1 MKILVFGKTGQVG
14 EEVSQIK
21 KPGLNITQLNR
32 SQADLLKPELIRKTI
47 LIEEPDVVLNL
58 AAYTEVDK
66 AEEEKE
72 EANLINS
79 LAPIEMAKASEE
91 INIPFLHLSTDY
103 VFDGGG
109 EEPWKTNEP
118 TKPINAYGKSKLLGE
133 EGIKSACTRYVI
145 LRTSWVFSPY
155 RNNFVK
161 SMISLSRKNNYLR
174 VVNDQ
179 IGGPTAASDI
189 ADVCVQIS
197 EALRTDKNLKGT
209 YHFSGIP
216 FVSKADFAREI
227 FKISKRDIIVED
239 ILTEQFPTLALRP
252 KNSRLNSELT
262 VSRFGISLPDW
273 RVSLKHVIDELKESR

>member
-14 EEVSQIK
+14 EEISRIK

-32 SQADLLKPELIRKTI
+32 SQADLLKPDLIRKTI
-47 LIEEPDVVLNL
+47 LTEEPDVVLNL

-109 EEPWKTNEP
+109 EEPWKTDEL

-133 EGIKSACTRYVI
+133 EGIKSASTRYVI

-161 SMISLSRKNNYLR
+161 SMIRLSRNNNSLR

-189 ADVCVQIS
+189 ADVCVKIS
-197 EALRTDKNLKGT
+197 EALRADSSLKGT

-216 FVSKADFAREI
+216 FVSRADFAREI
-227 FKISKRDIIVED
+227 FKISKRDIIVKD
-239 ILTEQFPTLALRP
+239 ILTEQFPTPALRP

-273 RVSLKHVIDELKESR
+273 RVGLKDVVDELEESR